1 MARGSNLLLPH
12 LHANPRPI
20 VSLDPRQSDTL
31 RAVRAKIDAGTYRL
45 EAVPCL
51 CGTPSNQAYPVAERD
66 RYGLPVGTFLCPRCA
81 LMWSSPRLDAD
92 SAACFYRD
100 DYRSLYLGKPQAA
113 TEFLDRQE
121 RLGEGILDTVR
132 RLDIAI
138 GSETRVVDIGCGAG
152 GMLLPFRAAGATV
165 AGCDF
170 GERYLRAGRAR
181 GLDLRQGDAAT
192 LNEFAPVD
200 LAVACHV
207 LEHIPA
213 PLEAL
218 RLWASLLSPAGA
230 LYIEVPGVWDALGKG
245 RNLGRFLHI
254 AHVHHYTLAT
264 LQNLAEQAGLALVD
278 GEESVWALFRKGE
291 GAAPAPDAEALRT
304 ELERQGRWAYRTFGR
319 TLDRLTSRT
328 RRRTGV

>member
-92 SAACFYRD
+92 SAARFYRD

-245 RNLGRFLHI
+245 RTSGDSSTSPTCTTTRWPPSKTSRNKPALRWSMAKSRCGPCSARARVLPPRQTPRRCAQSWNARAVGRTARL
-254 AHVHHYTLAT
+254 
-264 LQNLAEQAGLALVD
+264 
-278 GEESVWALFRKGE
+278 
-291 GAAPAPDAEALRT
+291 AAPSTA
-304 ELERQGRWAYRTFGR
+304 
-319 TLDRLTSRT
+319 
-328 RRRTGV
+328 